1 MHQYYLMRH
10 VRRQPVWRPL
20 RDPIRRWL
28 DLSTWRWCRRIP
40 TDGWK
45 QTPYAYSPRSRSRS
59 YRKRASDNN
68 CKRPKKKPKPNPKE
82 PEWDGQCSDEESF
95 ERLKVRFLHELDV
108 TYGLQYG
115 IDLDAFVKQ
124 IDPIKQFKM
133 MRQLSTTSI
142 VGTRD
147 EVMSELMSH
156 RQKRALIA
164 AAHLSNS
171 LPRAMDASLSLEELT
186 SRKFQPNELAQL
198 TRTRS
203 VYFSTM
209 DDLPIVID
217 TGGSFSVTPN
227 REDFEGDLRPAD
239 IDDLQGL
246 AGPAVVAG
254 VGTVKWMIKDVFG
267 ATRMIRTQSYYVP
280 EAAI

>member
-1 MHQYYLMRH
+1 
-10 VRRQPVWRPL
+10 
-20 RDPIRRWL
+20 
-28 DLSTWRWCRRIP
+28 
-40 TDGWK
+40 
-45 QTPYAYSPRSRSRS
+45 
-59 YRKRASDNN
+59 
-68 CKRPKKKPKPNPKE
+68 
-82 PEWDGQCSDEESF
+82 
-95 ERLKVRFLHELDV
+95 LKVRFLHEPDV

-227 REDFEGDLRPAD
+227 REDFEGDLRPAN

-254 VGTVKWMIKDVFG
+254 VGTVKWTIKDVFG
-267 ATRMIRTQSYYVP
+267 ATRTIRTQSYYVP
-280 EAAI
+280 EAAIRLFSPQSYFQEHDAGEFWCNARRSVLTLVDGSVLEFPYNPGSNLPLLLPDHTKTPVGFTFEDSNV